1 MNKIYYFL
9 LFTLLILL
17 IFYFFFYQSP
27 GIKRIKDLELKKLQH
42 LNNTNKDRLLIAGG
56 SDVLYAFNTDRIEN
70 ELNISCVN
78 LGINVGLGIGYT
90 IDLLDRNMKT
100 GDTIILCLAYSYYF
114 NPVYHVFSYEYF
126 RMYEKKKL
134 IKINIL
140 SQIYYFF
147 RNMQLNFSYVQKR
160 FDIGKTGCYLNIM
173 GTNLHEKKNKPLI
186 FPNTFKETPALKYI
200 NDFKQR
206 CEDRNIK
213 LYITYPSTLYFKN
226 YRQNNYLKELNNY
239 LQNNFFVIGTPY
251 DYMTQLDYIYNS
263 VYHVNKEGQNQRTSK
278 FIKEFNIRR

>member
-90 IDLLDRNMKT
+90 
-100 GDTIILCLAYSYYF
+100 
-114 NPVYHVFSYEYF
+114 
-126 RMYEKKKL
+126 
-134 IKINIL
+134 
-140 SQIYYFF
+140 
-147 RNMQLNFSYVQKR
+147 
-160 FDIGKTGCYLNIM
+160 
-173 GTNLHEKKNKPLI
+173 
-186 FPNTFKETPALKYI
+186 
-200 NDFKQR
+200 
-206 CEDRNIK
+206 
-213 LYITYPSTLYFKN
+213 
-226 YRQNNYLKELNNY
+226 
-239 LQNNFFVIGTPY
+239 
-251 DYMTQLDYIYNS
+251 
-263 VYHVNKEGQNQRTSK
+263 
-278 FIKEFNIRR
+278 